1 MSNTTIMPEPT
12 LLATENHHPMDDRI
26 TFDEPTHIYTID
38 GDSTYTSV
46 TTFVHQH
53 FPHFDAEKVIRELLA
68 PTKIFNGKS
77 YPNKNKYRAQAFKNI
92 LEENQCSDTIASN
105 LLNNRETEEY
115 KREAKK
121 IADEWSQT
129 STSGTKTH
137 LDIEYYY
144 NQMTVENDTK
154 EYEYFLKFDQD
165 FRTQFPDYRP
175 YRTEWTVFY
184 KELKLAGSI
193 DMVYE
198 NTMDGTLMIYD
209 WKRVKEI
216 KYEAFGNECAIEPS
230 LEGIPNCNFWHYSL
244 QLNTYKAILEAEYG
258 KKVTALRLVRLYPTA
273 ENYEIM
279 DCADLQS
286 QVITLFDNRRNKMH
300 G

>member
-1 MSNTTIMPEPT
+1 MSTTTMTSEPT
-12 LLATENHHPMDDRI
+12 FLAIQNHHPMDDRI
-26 TFDEPTHIYTID
+26 SFDEPTHIYTID

-46 TTFVHQH
+46 TTFVHHH
-53 FPHFDAEKVIRELLA
+53 FPHFDGEKVIRNLLA
-68 PTKIFNGKS
+68 PNRIINGRTTINR
-77 YPNKNKYRAQAFKNI
+77 NKFRAQAFKNI
-92 LEENQCSDTIASN
+92 LEENKCTEHTASV
-105 LLNNRETEEY
+105 LLNNTESDEY

-129 STSGTKTH
+129 STSGTQTH
-137 LDIEYYY
+137 LDIEYFY
-144 NQMTVENDTK
+144 NKMSVENTTK
-154 EYEYFLKFDQD
+154 EYEYFQNFHRD
-165 FRTQFPDYRP
+165 FEKQFPQYRP

-198 NTMDGTLMIYD
+198 NTEDGTLMIYD

-216 KYEAFGNECAIEPS
+216 KYDAFGDECATDPV
-230 LEGIPNCNFWHYSL
+230 LADIPNANFWHYSL

-273 ENYEIM
+273 ENYEII
-279 DCADLQS
+279 DCQDLQS
-286 QVITLFDNRRNKMH
+286 QVLTLFDNRRKKISE
-300 G
+300 